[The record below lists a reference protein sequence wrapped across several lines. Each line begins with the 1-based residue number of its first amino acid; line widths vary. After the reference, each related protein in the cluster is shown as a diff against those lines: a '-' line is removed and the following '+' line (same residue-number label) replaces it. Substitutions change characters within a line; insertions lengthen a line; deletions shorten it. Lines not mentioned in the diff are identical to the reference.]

1 MDAIIR
7 ATIIYFFLLIV
18 FRIAG
23 KRSFAQMTSFDF
35 VLLLIVAETTQ
46 QGLVGNDFSVTNALL
61 LIIAL
66 VGIDIGMS
74 LLKARLPLVEKV
86 IDGVPLVIV
95 ENGVPLEEVMQK
107 ERIDNEDILTAAREH
122 QGLERMDQ
130 IKYAIL
136 ERSGGISII
145 PKDREQ
151 LVR

>member
-1 MDAIIR
+1 MDVIIR
-7 ATIIYFFLLIV
+7 ATTIYFFLLIV

-35 VLLLIVAETTQ
+35 VLVLIIAETTQ

-61 LIIAL
+61 LIVAL

-74 LLKARLPLVEKV
+74 LLKARSPLVEKV

-95 ENGVPLEEVMQK
+95 ENGVPLEQVMQK
-107 ERIDNEDILTAAREH
+107 ERVDNEDILTAAREH

-145 PKDREQ
+145 PKDPSS
-151 LVR
+151 

>member
-7 ATIIYFFLLIV
+7 ATTIYFFLLIV

-66 VGIDIGMS
+66 VGLDIGMS
-74 LLKARLPLVEKV
+74 LLKARSPLVEKV

-95 ENGVPLEEVMQK
+95 ENGIPLEEVMQ
-107 ERIDNEDILTAAREH
+107 
-122 QGLERMDQ
+122 
-130 IKYAIL
+130 
-136 ERSGGISII
+136 
-145 PKDREQ
+145 
-151 LVR
+151 

>member
-1 MDAIIR
+1 
-7 ATIIYFFLLIV
+7 
-18 FRIAG
+18 
-23 KRSFAQMTSFDF
+23 MTSFDF